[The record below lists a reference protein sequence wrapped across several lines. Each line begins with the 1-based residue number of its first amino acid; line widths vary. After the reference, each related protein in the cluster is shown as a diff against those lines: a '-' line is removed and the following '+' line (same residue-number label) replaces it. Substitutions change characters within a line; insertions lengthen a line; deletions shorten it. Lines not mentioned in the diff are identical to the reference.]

1 VPVEIR
7 ILTEAEII
15 GFLDDFANTLRDA
28 VAGGASVSFI
38 EVPTSEEARAFWTS
52 VAQMVA
58 AGACLVIGAFDEGR
72 LLGTVQLHPS
82 DKPNQPHR
90 GDVAKLL
97 VLRNA
102 RRRGVA
108 TALMQ
113 GIERIA
119 KERGIILLTLDTWTG
134 QEAERLYL
142 ALGWTRVGVIPG
154 YAIGTDRQPVDTTI
168 FYKTLAS

>member
-1 VPVEIR
+1 
-7 ILTEAEII
+7 LAEAEI
-15 GFLDDFANTLRDA
+15 GRLLDDFANILRDA

-38 EVPTSEEARAFWTS
+38 DVPTPAEARAFWKG
-52 VAQMVA
+52 VAHMVSA
-58 AGACLVIGAFDEGR
+58 RGCLVIGAFDEGR

-97 VLRNA
+97 VLRSA
-102 RRRGVA
+102 RRRGIA
-108 TALMQ
+108 SALMQ

-119 KERGIILLTLDTWTG
+119 KERGITLLTLDTWTG

-154 YAIGTDRQPVDTTI
+154 YAIGPDRQPVDTTI
-168 FYKTLAS
+168 FYKALAT